1 MNKNHIKS
9 DSIFKKRIRKFKS
22 IKRGYYALIIL
33 SCIFLFSIL
42 APLFINDQAL
52 YVRYNN
58 KSYFPFINQIV
69 RENSTLQKIFK
80 AEIYWPGGNTD
91 QKIFGDETTTS
102 YRLLKKKFNKEKSN
116 NYVIMPIYPYG
127 PIENKSLLELN
138 EPFVDQGNGKW
149 DKGEKFIDTNNNKNY
164 DDAEDF
170 IDSHKFI
177 DINKNGIYDEIPN
190 KDLKRLKKYIK
201 NDFWIS
207 KEDGYW
213 DDKTLTYIQSLQS
226 QGISGRNI
234 QLEKYLSPPNG
245 IYDIGERFTDKN
257 NNGKWDDAEK
267 FTDIGNK
274 IYNEG
279 EKYTD
284 IHKNG
289 TYDKFSTGT
298 RPNWVPKLC
307 SMLGLELSEGTAKSK
322 YTPNILGT
330 DENGRDVFARIVYG
344 FKTSFL
350 FALIV
355 WFLSYTLGI
364 SIGAMFGYK
373 GGKIDLFGY
382 RIIEIYSSIPFMFM
396 LMILATFMK
405 PNIFIL
411 ACMYVILS
419 GWIGIS
425 WYVRGEFLREKS
437 KDYVSAA
444 VSMGQS
450 HTKIIFK
457 HILPNAL
464 TSIITNAPFVIV
476 GYITS
481 LVALDYLGFGLQPP
495 TPSWGNL
502 IAQGHGSSGLF
513 WHLVLFPLLGL
524 GITLFLISLI
534 GEAVREAFDPKVH
547 SRLR

>member
-1 MNKNHIKS
+1 MNKNQIKS

-52 YVRYNN
+52 YVHYNN
-58 KSYFPFINQIV
+58 KSYFPFINKII

-102 YRLLKKKFNKEKSN
+102 YRLLKKKFNKEKSD

-138 EPFVDQGNGKW
+138 EPFIDQGNGKW
-149 DKGEKFIDTNNNKNY
+149 DKGEKFV
-164 DDAEDF
+164 
-170 IDSHKFI
+170 
-177 DINKNGIYDEIPN
+177 DINE
-190 KDLKRLKKYIK
+190 
-201 NDFWIS
+201 
-207 KEDGYW
+207 
-213 DDKTLTYIQSLQS
+213 
-226 QGISGRNI
+226 
-234 QLEKYLSPPNG
+234 
-245 IYDIGERFTDKN
+245 
-257 NNGKWDDAEK
+257 NGKWDAGEE
-267 FTDIGNK
+267 FIDIGNK

-279 EKYTD
+279 EEFTD

-307 SMLGLELSEGTAKSK
+307 NILGLDLSEGTDKSK

-513 WHLVLFPLLGL
+513 WHLVLFPLLCL